1 MPFLVRFLPARISR
15 LMRMPPDTVRNPS
28 RSTLLFMTAR
38 VDTSLPRSLRRDG
51 WWLET

>member
-1 MPFLVRFLPARISR
+1 MPFLMRYLPARISR
-15 LMRMPPDTVRNPS
+15 LMRKPPDIVRKPCH
-28 RSTLLFMTAR
+28 STLLFMTAR